1 MDSVK
6 EGSIRQSTD
15 NPVAYELRMLT
26 SGDKVMGREVIKR
39 GDMVYIKTNFEDI
52 PIYAFKMN
60 GNLMKVLQQNR
71 GDWYE

>member
-15 NPVAYELRMLT
+15 NPLAYELRMLT
-26 SGDKVMGREVIKR
+26 SGDKVMGRGVTRR

>member
-1 MDSVK
+1 MDSIK
-6 EGSIRQSTD
+6 EGAIRQSMD
-15 NPVAYELRMLT
+15 NPLAYELRMLT
-26 SGDKVMGREVIKR
+26 SGDKVMGRGVIKR